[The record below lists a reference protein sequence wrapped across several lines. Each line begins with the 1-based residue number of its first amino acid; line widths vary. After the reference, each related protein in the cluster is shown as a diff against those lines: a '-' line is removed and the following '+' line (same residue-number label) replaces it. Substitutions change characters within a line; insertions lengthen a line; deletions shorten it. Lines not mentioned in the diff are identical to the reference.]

1 MLIQN
6 VTSDNRVQH
15 VTRWVFTLNFTKIFL
30 PLLLLSFLTLLHPH
44 TEIQVRVLMLDSSFG
59 NARNFKCMEFG
70 FHLQDLEHHFYSLL
84 FVTSLTQT
92 ISSSTPIRQLFVWAR
107 LAVRNIWGLQ
117 YIGAGLQY
125 IGAQKFYLQY
135 SGKE

>member
-44 TEIQVRVLMLDSSFG
+44 TEIQVRILMLDSST
-59 NARNFKCMEFG
+59 
-70 FHLQDLEHHFYSLL
+70 HLQKYGIWLSFARFGTSLL
-84 FVTSLTQT
+84 PFVLCDIFNPDNIIQYTNQT
-92 ISSSTPIRQLFVWAR
+92 IVR
-107 LAVRNIWGLQ
+107 LGQTRSYCNIG
-117 YIGAGLQY
+117 
-125 IGAQKFYLQY
+125 
-135 SGKE
+135 

>member
-44 TEIQVRVLMLDSSFG
+44 TEIQVRILMFDNSFQMYG
-59 NARNFKCMEFG
+59 IWLSFARFG
-70 FHLQDLEHHFYSLL
+70 TSLLL
-84 FVTSLTQT
+84 FVLCDIFNPDNIIQYTNQT
-92 ISSSTPIRQLFVWAR
+92 IGRLGQTRSHCNIR
-107 LAVRNIWGLQ
+107 
-117 YIGAGLQY
+117 
-125 IGAQKFYLQY
+125 
-135 SGKE
+135 

>member
-44 TEIQVRVLMLDSSFG
+44 TEIQVRILMLDSFFFATHATS
-59 NARNFKCMEFG
+59 NVRNLAFIC
-70 FHLQDLEHHFYSLL
+70 QIWNII
-84 FVTSLTQT
+84 FVLCDVFNPDNIIQYTNQT
-92 ISSSTPIRQLFVWAR
+92 IVRLGQTRSHCNIR
-107 LAVRNIWGLQ
+107 
-117 YIGAGLQY
+117 
-125 IGAQKFYLQY
+125 
-135 SGKE
+135 